1 MPHFRCE
8 VGEQAKSL
16 FQDRAA
22 WKLPSPRWWPSPRG
36 GKTKENPN
44 LSPLTLSLS
53 FSYQPDQICYRLV
66 SSLLLKQSLPFTHTL
81 WIKDGKLF
89 PFSKDSISSLKSKM
103 ASYSHFLRTVC
114 GLSNQGWQAIP
125 TFWGQYLVFEM
136 EDGSYSHFL
145 RSVCDLI
152 SKHGWLLAAVGFWG
166 KKMSGW
172 GVEGSVVVL
181 LILALLLILPL
192 ILLLVVLLVLLMVRG
207 WGQHGRTQESQVSL
221 GSHEGRGLLSSSVG
235 MF

>member
-66 SSLLLKQSLPFTHTL
+66 SSVLLKQSLPFTHAV
-81 WIKDGKLF
+81 WVKDGKLF
-89 PFSKDSISSLKSKM
+89 PFSKDSIWPLKSRM
-103 ASYSHFLRTVC
+103 TRYSHFLRTLF
-114 GLSNQGWQAIP
+114 GLWIK
-125 TFWGQYLVFEM
+125 
-136 EDGSYSHFL
+136 DGSYSHFL

>member
-1 MPHFRCE
+1 M
-8 VGEQAKSL
+8 L
-16 FQDRAA
+16 FESRM
-22 WKLPSPRWWPSPRG
+22 
-36 GKTKENPN
+36 
-44 LSPLTLSLS
+44 
-53 FSYQPDQICYRLV
+53 V
-66 SSLLLKQSLPFTHTL
+66 
-81 WIKDGKLF
+81 
-89 PFSKDSISSLKSKM
+89 
-103 ASYSHFLRTVC
+103 SYSHFLRTVF
-114 GLSNQGWQAIP
+114 GLWNQGWQAIP
-125 TFWGQYLVFEM
+125 TFWGQYMSFEIKDGKLFPPSEDSMGSLTSRMASYSHFLEQYLVFEI
-136 EDGSYSHFL
+136 EDASYSHFL

-192 ILLLVVLLVLLMVRG
+192 ILLLVVLPVLLMVRG

>member
-1 MPHFRCE
+1 M
-8 VGEQAKSL
+8 V
-16 FQDRAA
+16 
-22 WKLPSPRWWPSPRG
+22 
-36 GKTKENPN
+36 
-44 LSPLTLSLS
+44 
-53 FSYQPDQICYRLV
+53 
-66 SSLLLKQSLPFTHTL
+66 
-81 WIKDGKLF
+81 
-89 PFSKDSISSLKSKM
+89 
-103 ASYSHFLRTVC
+103 SYSHFLRTVFR
-114 GLSNQGWQAIP
+114 LWNQRWQAIP
-125 TFWGQYLVFEM
+125 TFWGQYAVFQIKDGKLFPLF
-136 EDGSYSHFL
+136 EDSIWSLKSRMASYSHFL
-145 RSVCDLI
+145 RSACDLI